1 MRLFDLFRSSPAR
14 STANAAKERLQLLLA
29 IERSGGAGPNFLP
42 QLQKDILE
50 VIKKYVEIDHDK
62 VSVEIARGQTV
73 SMREVNIELPAVTGD
88 KNRVRA
94 GGAVASTGP
103 A

>member
-1 MRLFDLFRSSPAR
+1 VRLFDLFQPSPSR

-50 VIKKYVEIDHDK
+50 VIKKYIEIDHDK
-62 VSVEIARGQTV
+62 VSVEIERGQTV
-73 SMREVNIELPAVTGD
+73 SMLEVNIELPTITG
-88 KNRVRA
+88 NMGRLR
-94 GGAVASTGP
+94 
-103 A
+103 

>member
-1 MRLFDLFRSSPAR
+1 MRLFDLFQPSPSR

-50 VIKKYVEIDHDK
+50 VINYRRAMAAAVE
-62 VSVEIARGQTV
+62 
-73 SMREVNIELPAVTGD
+73 ELKGIHPV
-88 KNRVRA
+88 
-94 GGAVASTGP
+94 GAAFR
-103 A
+103 